1 MNEKGK
7 TTLDTSFRMKK
18 DKNFKNI
25 ILKNC
30 CRLRQKSTDSHNSRA
45 LTESNL
51 EQIQRKTNYNK
62 IQKNNFIESNDNI
75 SIESIPNVNKKYS
88 IKRKF
93 FLDFN
98 CDKKPPS
105 NVEKEIIKENKI
117 INKSINDIK
126 KIRVNQ
132 IKIKTINGVD
142 TVNNIKTENNFER
155 KIMRKNTNDVEFYY
169 NNSNIKKLINDLKDN
184 KNNTERKRSPNWK
197 RSDSIG
203 KIMKTFFYSSYITDI
218 DKSVN
223 KEKPKLLGKMNQLNK
238 IKNNNYLKEK
248 DLLLNNKQS
257 LTKNINF
264 NLTNENRN
272 FNNIKI
278 KNNKNLKYKYN
289 TNKEHI
295 YINKKFRFGNNKN
308 NNKDIYT
315 FSTEDNSFLINDENK
330 DTMKNN
336 SNNNMFKVKMIY
348 YKPVKKNIIQEI
360 KTNSINQINKSP
372 SDADKI
378 NLDDNNISKKYKIK
392 RLDNLISP
400 NLKYPYKRRWNFINK
415 DIDIINTNKKNHNHY
430 DILEINSN
438 YNTNEKNY
446 SNINSIRNMDK
457 ETENVIV
464 NFFDDI
470 IDLCNGIKQKT
481 IFEILI
487 NKINKKYFIDYDKIS
502 FETNLFADMKE
513 NFKYCF
519 KYFCLILICFC
530 FLSKEDI
537 LYTDNVEKINSL
549 FIQYIY
555 SSLCFIGY
563 QNLNS
568 KNIKRFLKD
577 YILHKK
583 VSIIQCTNSIINV
596 LFEEK
601 EEYNSIYKILKQLIE
616 SINTKNLL
624 DIIKI
629 INQTILFCFNKMPY
643 NKTYLNKF
651 QGYKLFNSFT
661 PQKLGNNNIKSP
673 SIPYIKTN
681 LRKQFCLVLDLDET
695 IIHSVKLNYGNYF
708 FLRPGTIELLKELSH
723 FYEIIIFTS
732 SPKEYADDILDKID
746 SYGNLIAH
754 RLYKYHVLFE
764 KGKSV
769 KKLELIGR
777 DLNKIIFVDNLKCN
791 AKYNMKNLYLIPTWT
806 DDIYDSEIY
815 KLKNKLKYIYESGKF
830 NNDVTKGL

>member
-1 MNEKGK
+1 M
-7 TTLDTSFRMKK
+7 
-18 DKNFKNI
+18 
-25 ILKNC
+25 
-30 CRLRQKSTDSHNSRA
+30 
-45 LTESNL
+45 
-51 EQIQRKTNYNK
+51 
-62 IQKNNFIESNDNI
+62 
-75 SIESIPNVNKKYS
+75 
-88 IKRKF
+88 
-93 FLDFN
+93 
-98 CDKKPPS
+98 
-105 NVEKEIIKENKI
+105 
-117 INKSINDIK
+117 
-126 KIRVNQ
+126 
-132 IKIKTINGVD
+132 
-142 TVNNIKTENNFER
+142 
-155 KIMRKNTNDVEFYY
+155 
-169 NNSNIKKLINDLKDN
+169 
-184 KNNTERKRSPNWK
+184 
-197 RSDSIG
+197 
-203 KIMKTFFYSSYITDI
+203 
-218 DKSVN
+218 
-223 KEKPKLLGKMNQLNK
+223 
-238 IKNNNYLKEK
+238 
-248 DLLLNNKQS
+248 
-257 LTKNINF
+257 
-264 NLTNENRN
+264 
-272 FNNIKI
+272 
-278 KNNKNLKYKYN
+278 
-289 TNKEHI
+289 
-295 YINKKFRFGNNKN
+295 
-308 NNKDIYT
+308 
-315 FSTEDNSFLINDENK
+315 
-330 DTMKNN
+330 
-336 SNNNMFKVKMIY
+336 
-348 YKPVKKNIIQEI
+348 
-360 KTNSINQINKSP
+360 
-372 SDADKI
+372 
-378 NLDDNNISKKYKIK
+378 
-392 RLDNLISP
+392 
-400 NLKYPYKRRWNFINK
+400 
-415 DIDIINTNKKNHNHY
+415 
-430 DILEINSN
+430 
-438 YNTNEKNY
+438 
-446 SNINSIRNMDK
+446 
-457 ETENVIV
+457 
-464 NFFDDI
+464 
-470 IDLCNGIKQKT
+470 
-481 IFEILI
+481 I

-537 LYTDNVEKINSL
+537 LYKDNVEKINSL

-695 IIHSVKLNYGNYF
+695 IIHSMKLNFGNYF

-815 KLKNKLKYIYESGKF
+815 KLKHKLKYIYESGKF